1 MTSSNKAL
9 VYDAL
14 KTLNNPTEDSRTD
27 FVNNNEE
34 LYIPDFAAYFG
45 EGFQDVID
53 QFKEDHQKESERK
66 VKDKQN
72 ETSDSEN
79 SSDEENGIFN
89 EDDYDDNNSNNL

>member
-14 KTLNNPTEDSRTD
+14 KTLNTPTQDSKTD

-45 EGFQDVID
+45 EGFHDVID
-53 QFKEDHQKESERK
+53 QFKEDHQKESEMKLK
-66 VKDKQN
+66 VEQN
-72 ETSDSEN
+72 EN
-79 SSDEENGIFN
+79 SSDEENG
-89 EDDYDDNNSNNL
+89 